1 MGIESK
7 CGNGEYEAFRLMDDS
22 RVYAYL
28 TSIVKLPCTFDIREI
43 ESFGIGLGDTFT
55 HRYQHCYYESTPTRP
70 EDSDKGVEG
79 FVIGYKDT
87 NNRNDVIY
95 ILDIINGEFVKISSR
110 GQEISHLTGSIS
122 DIGKGSKCGL
132 LSDFMSYILLDQR
145 IDKPEPREL
154 PELINLM
161 DTWFYKTTNDLG
173 KEMDK
178 LEVLNKN
185 KGVIKVGAKE
195 KVMVDLELLDPM
207 VFQVP
212 SKKHADMFRG
222 TYTEISLL
230 YKYNNECFRM
240 WVTHVDDEDLV
251 YEETAL
257 FLAMGNI
264 LYVFN
269 QVEQLVWVNHLD
281 QGVEGYETIPANAL
295 VTKLYDLFYRKVGV
309 SETAETFK
317 ISDTEA
323 ELRTWFTSYMTMYK
337 EIALLLI
344 ACTNTEIANENLSI
358 PELVTATSEILG
370 YKFECINPGIV
381 GL

>member
-43 ESFGIGLGDTFT
+43 ANYGIGLGDTVT

-79 FVIGYKDT
+79 FIIGYKDT

-161 DTWFYKTTNDLG
+161 DTWFYKTTNDLCE
-173 KEMDK
+173 EMDK
-178 LEVLNKN
+178 LEVLNKEKQ
-185 KGVIKVGAKE
+185 KGKI
-195 KVMVDLELLDPM
+195 MVDLNKLDLKT
-207 VFQVP
+207 FHVP
-212 SKKHADMFRG
+212 SKKFADMFQPNFF
-222 TYTEISLL
+222 EIDL
-230 YKYNNECFRM
+230 KFEKDNDIFRM
-240 WVTHVDDEDLV
+240 WTTSIMDEALGYD
-251 YEETAL
+251 EESL

-269 QVEQLVWVNHLD
+269 QIEQLVWVQHLD
-281 QGVEGYETIPANAL
+281 QEVEGYETIPANSL
-295 VTKLYDLFYRKVGV
+295 VTKIFELFLKCVSTFHQPNVEKDDLV
-309 SETAETFK
+309 SYIVTK
-317 ISDTEA
+317 DTI
-323 ELRTWFTSYMTMYK
+323 YK

-344 ACTNTEIANENLSI
+344 ACTNTEIANENLSM
-358 PELVTATSEILG
+358 PELIAATSELIG
-370 YKFECINPGIV
+370 YDFTYVNPKIK

>member
-7 CGNGEYEAFRLMDDS
+7 YGNGEYEAFRLMDDS
-22 RVYAYL
+22 RVYTYL

-43 ESFGIGLGDTFT
+43 ESYDIGLGDTVT

-79 FVIGYKDT
+79 FIIGYKDT
-87 NNRNDVIY
+87 NKRNDVIY

-161 DTWFYKTTNDLG
+161 DTWFYKTTNDLCE
-173 KEMDK
+173 EMDK

-185 KGVIKVGAKE
+185 KGEIKVGTKE
-195 KVMVDLELLDPM
+195 KVIVDLELLDPM

-212 SKKHADMFRG
+212 SKKHADMFKIEHV
-222 TYTEISLL
+222 YINL
-230 YKYNNECFRM
+230 KYRKLNEKFRM
-240 WVTHVDDEDLV
+240 WTTDLFDESLGYD
-251 YEETAL
+251 EESL

-269 QVEQLVWVNHLD
+269 QIEELVWVHHLD
-281 QGVEGYETIPANAL
+281 QGVEGYETIPANRL
-295 VTKLYDLFYRKVGV
+295 VSKLYERFIKEVELFKSVSSKVDNQTDL
-309 SETAETFK
+309 ETNRP
-317 ISDTEA
+317 II
-323 ELRTWFTSYMTMYK
+323 K

-358 PELVTATSEILG
+358 PELIAVTSEILG
-370 YKFECINPGIV
+370 YKFEYINPSIKG
-381 GL
+381 